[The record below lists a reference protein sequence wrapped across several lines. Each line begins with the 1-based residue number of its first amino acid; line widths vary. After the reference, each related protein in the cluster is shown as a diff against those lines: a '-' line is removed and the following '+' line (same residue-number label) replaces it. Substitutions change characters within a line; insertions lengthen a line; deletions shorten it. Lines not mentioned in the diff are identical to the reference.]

1 MYGAVACRCG
11 FLRPLLSRQRCT
23 ISLAAYSGCTH
34 GIAHYLTQINGYH
47 SSGPTVNHCVTSK
60 ANAAGT
66 GGDVTPAVCGYGSA
80 PYGYIHTAYFGLG
93 RWSYAK
99 LKNNEG
105 VRHYDF
111 SGSFNFLSA

>member
-1 MYGAVACRCG
+1 
-11 FLRPLLSRQRCT
+11 
-23 ISLAAYSGCTH
+23 
-34 GIAHYLTQINGYH
+34 
-47 SSGPTVNHCVTSK
+47 
-60 ANAAGT
+60 
-66 GGDVTPAVCGYGSA
+66 VTPAVCGYGSA

-111 SGSFNFLSA
+111 YGTFNFLGA